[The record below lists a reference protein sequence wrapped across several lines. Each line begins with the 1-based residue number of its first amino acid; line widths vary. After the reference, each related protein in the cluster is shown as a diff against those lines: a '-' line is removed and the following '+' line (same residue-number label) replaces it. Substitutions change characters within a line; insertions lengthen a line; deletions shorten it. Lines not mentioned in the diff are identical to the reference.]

1 MRKHFVKVS
10 NYKRFRAGITA
21 VENRGAAEA
30 GWMLITGEAG
40 YGKSSTVDNWAVE
53 TGAIYLRAK
62 IEWTPNYFFHELA
75 QRLGV
80 DTRGRPKDL
89 FARLMSSIGGQG
101 LPVII
106 DEVEHALR
114 DNAAVLEALRDLTD
128 LTETQAVLIGME
140 QAQTKISRHLQI
152 ASRIAHVVTFQPATP
167 DDVRLTCTEL
177 AEVQIADNL
186 CVEIHRQ
193 SGGRMR
199 EILNAIATVERTA
212 KRNGQNQ
219 IALEDMVGQVL
230 THDWQVRKPRAVKLA
245 GGR

>member
-40 YGKSSTVDNWAVE
+40 HGKSATVDNWAAE
-53 TGAIYLRAK
+53 TGAVYLRAK
-62 IEWTPNYFFHELA
+62 VEWTPSYFFHELA

-80 DTRGRPKDL
+80 DTHGRPKHL
-89 FARLMSSIGGQG
+89 FSRLLATVGQQQI
-101 LPVII
+101 PIVI

-114 DNAAVLEALRDLTD
+114 DNAAVLEGLRDLTD
-128 LTETQAVLIGME
+128 LTETPAILIGME

-152 ASRIAHVVTFQPATP
+152 SSRIAQVVTFQSATQ

-177 AEVQIADNL
+177 SEVAIADDL
-186 CVEIHRQ
+186 CAEIHRQ
-193 SGGRMR
+193 SAGRMR
-199 EILNAIATVERTA
+199 ELLNAIATVERTA
-212 KRNGQNQ
+212 LRNGQKQ
-219 IALEDMVGQVL
+219 VALADMVGQVL
-230 THDWQVRKPRAVKLA
+230 THDWQARRPRAVRLT